1 MLFEKPCVL
10 QNPSFKIE
18 IKKKHEDA
26 RGENRERAESFI
38 TSLVSVLITSEFP
51 FKYSNFL
58 LIKMN

>member
-18 IKKKHEDA
+18 VKKHEDA

-51 FKYSNFL
+51 FKYNNFL